1 TANKVTVSGV
11 SLTGITGSQNSAISD
26 YVLAATSVDVAATIT
41 AKSVTLSAS
50 KTYDGTTSLT
60 GAVTLGTGIAGETLT
75 YSGATANDAHVATV
89 NKYINALTLA
99 DATDLSGGLASNYQ
113 LPTLNAANAAVT
125 ISTKALTSTASIGGT
140 LSKVYDGTTSATAAS
155 VSGSVSGAVSGDTLS
170 LDTSG
175 VTLAYNSA
183 HVVGA
188 NSISASGNAGYII
201 SSTVGSLSS
210 DYSFSAPTIAD
221 ATASITEATLTLSLT
236 NTGVSKTYDG
246 TLDAPVGFTPSWGF
260 SGLVTGDTAASVT
273 STGAAYNSKDVA
285 TANKVTVSGVSLTG
299 ISGNQNSA
307 ISDYVLAAT
316 SVDVAATI
324 TAKSLTVS
332 GLAAANKT
340 YDGTTDVNVT
350 NWGSVSAGI
359 GSETLVLDHG
369 GAAFADANA
378 NTGKTVTASGY
389 TLANGSNGGQAGN
402 YTLSATSA
410 TTTADIAKAMLT
422 VTANDDAKFVL
433 AIDNPAYNGVS
444 YSGFVHGESS
454 TVLTGV
460 VGLSRSNA
468 SIHSAGNYNGVL
480 VPDTSGLTANNYN
493 FQTQNGNYTVV
504 GSGQMLVRVNNTSS
518 TYGSAS
524 NYSVTGAEYYN
535 GSSVV
540 MLSAIVDNGNGNFTI
555 NDGVGGSA
563 TFTLTPINAN
573 LSGAGK
579 TAVGAYQLGASGV
592 STLNATNFGNTV
604 TVVGTETVTAK
615 AVSASASGVSKVYDG
630 TTSMTGVSIDLA
642 NLEINDTVTVSGSG
656 AFGSKNAGNGN
667 VGYTISGITLGGNDG
682 GNYYLTGGSSF
693 SGSNGTILQRS
704 LTGASISGVTT
715 TYGTA
720 ASAGSVSFDNIV
732 SGDTVVSTAS
742 IDSAAY
748 STSNNLKAGS
758 YTQTASALSGADAAN
773 YDFAGFTSTANYT
786 VAKLA
791 LTGAAINSVST
802 TYGTAASTGSV
813 SFSNIISGDT
823 VVSTASID
831 SAAYS
836 TSNNLKAG
844 SYTQTAS
851 ALSGADAA
859 NYDFAGFTSAANYIV
874 GMLAITATP
883 SNLTKVYDSTTA
895 MPGVVLGLNGL
906 VVNDGV
912 TAAGTGSF
920 ATHHVGSGLGYS
932 ITGVA
937 LSGADAA
944 NYSLSSTSLTG
955 NNGEITQAP
964 LTISGITASDKVY
977 NADTA
982 ATVSTAGAVYGGL
995 FSGDNVTVAATGVFG
1010 DQNVGTNKVVT
1021 LSSSYTGSNVGD
1033 YAITDQTST
1042 MADIT
1047 SARPSTEVSNAQ
1059 TAAIQLVASIQLPT
1073 YAQPQSVA
1081 ISPTI
1086 AITQVTSSD
1095 AQGVTD

>member
-11 SLTGITGSQNSAISD
+11 SLTGITGS
-26 YVLAATSVDVAATIT
+26 
-41 AKSVTLSAS
+41 
-50 KTYDGTTSLT
+50 
-60 GAVTLGTGIAGETLT
+60 
-75 YSGATANDAHVATV
+75 
-89 NKYINALTLA
+89 
-99 DATDLSGGLASNYQ
+99 
-113 LPTLNAANAAVT
+113 
-125 ISTKALTSTASIGGT
+125 
-140 LSKVYDGTTSATAAS
+140 
-155 VSGSVSGAVSGDTLS
+155 
-170 LDTSG
+170 
-175 VTLAYNSA
+175 
-183 HVVGA
+183 
-188 NSISASGNAGYII
+188 
-201 SSTVGSLSS
+201 
-210 DYSFSAPTIAD
+210 
-221 ATASITEATLTLSLT
+221 
-236 NTGVSKTYDG
+236 
-246 TLDAPVGFTPSWGF
+246 
-260 SGLVTGDTAASVT
+260 
-273 STGAAYNSKDVA
+273 
-285 TANKVTVSGVSLTG
+285 
-299 ISGNQNSA
+299 QNSA

-350 NWGSVSAGI
+350 NWGSISTGVGT
-359 GSETLVLDHG
+359 ETLTLNHG
-369 GAAFADANA
+369 TAAFGSANA
-378 NTGKTVTASGY
+378 GSQTVTASSY
-389 TLANGSNGGQAGN
+389 SLADGSGGGVTSN
-402 YTLSATSA
+402 YQLSSTSA
-410 TTTADIAKAMLT
+410 TTTATINKALLT
-422 VTANDDAKFVL
+422 VVANNDAKFVTQTDNTGNVLGL
-433 AIDNPAYNGVS
+433 ATGYSGVS
-444 YSGFVHGESS
+444 YSGFVNGETN
-454 TVLTGV
+454 TVLGGAVTV
-460 VGLSRSNA
+460 SRDVASSNT
-468 SIHSAGNYNGVL
+468 AGSHVGVL
-480 VPDTSGLTANNYN
+480 IPDASGLTATNYS
-493 FQTQNGNYTVV
+493 FQTQNGDYTIV
-504 GSGQMLVRVNNTSS
+504 GSNQMLVRVSNASATT

-524 NYSVTGAEYYN
+524 SYTINQVSYWDPNANAGAGAEVRLDN
-535 GSSVV
+535 GSVSGSSVSV
-540 MLSAIVDNGNGNFTI
+540 GVGNLATI

-615 AVSASASGVSKVYDG
+615 AVTASASGVSKVYDG

-642 NLEINDTVTVSGSG
+642 TLEINDAVTVSGSG

-667 VGYTISGITLGGNDG
+667 VGYTISGITLSGNDR

-704 LTGASISGVTT
+704 LTGASISGVST

-732 SGDTVVSTAS
+732 SGDAVVSTAS

-791 LTGAAINSVST
+791 LTGAAISGVST
-802 TYGTAASTGSV
+802 TYGTAASAGSV
-813 SFSNIISGDT
+813 SFDNIVSGDTVVSTASIDSAAYSASNNLKAGSYTQTASALSGADAANYDFAGFTSTANYTVAKLALTGAAISGVTTTYGTPAAVGAVSFGNIISGDT
-823 VVSTASID
+823 VVSTSSID

-859 NYDFAGFTSAANYIV
+859 NYDFAGFTSAANYNV

-883 SNLTKVYDSTTA
+883 SNITKVYDSTTA

-944 NYSLSSTSLTG
+944 NYSLSSTSLNG

-1042 MADIT
+1042 TADIT
-1047 SARPSTEVSNAQ
+1047 PASLTVIGTTVANKVYDGATAATLTGGTLSGTVYTGDDVTLGTQAGAFVSSAVGVGIAVTAADVLSGTSASNYTLIQPAGLAADITQGNTSLPAYLTNAQ